1 MKGGSGGIWVLILHD
16 AVLLLMI
23 MSQCI
28 VLVTGDV
35 HVLNDSGLFLRVSVK
50 KSSGIPKQ
58 SIIMTPGPP
67 AYDHNFTVAA
77 GKVGTF
83 TFVQVTSAKVKI
95 ADGKTVILLQ
105 QQPSGTS
112 GPGLYG
118 YLDNTLGAPIFGL
131 I

>member
-1 MKGGSGGIWVLILHD
+1 MQK
-16 AVLLLMI
+16 
-23 MSQCI
+23 CI

-35 HVLNDSGLFLRVSVK
+35 RILNDSGLFLRVSVK

-95 ADGKTVILLQ
+95 DDGKIVILLQ
-105 QQPSGTS
+105 QQLSGTS
-112 GPGLYG
+112 GPELYG
-118 YLDNTLGAPIFGL
+118 YLDTTLGAPTFGS